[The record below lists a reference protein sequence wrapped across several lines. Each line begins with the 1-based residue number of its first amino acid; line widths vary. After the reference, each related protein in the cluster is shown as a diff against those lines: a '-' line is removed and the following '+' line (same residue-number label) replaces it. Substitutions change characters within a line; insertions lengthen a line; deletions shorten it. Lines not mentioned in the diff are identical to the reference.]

1 MMNDRCFEPQ
11 TPALLQAINRQGQIT
26 AVSDRWLAWL
36 GYQRA
41 EVIGA
46 SWQDF
51 LTEASR
57 TQLMNSQPV
66 QQLPTPPLQDLTWQW
81 VARSGAIADVTM
93 ATTGCWN
100 EAGELDAYV
109 MGLTDIT
116 AALQI
121 QRDLA
126 ACRERLEQLVSD
138 HTAELTQATQQ
149 LQHEISRREAME
161 NCLYRSDQTYR
172 ASFDAAPLGIVHTT
186 LDCQFERAN
195 ARFCEMLGYSLA
207 EVGSLDVQTITHPE
221 DRGKHASEYAQLLA
235 NDSGVTHFT
244 VEKRY
249 RRKDGST
256 LWANTT
262 VSIVRDEADAPL
274 FAIAIIADITD
285 YKRAQLAQH
294 ASERRL
300 QLIAKTVSDVFRIDD
315 ARTQRPVYSSPNFE
329 HLWGVSA
336 TAIDNG
342 FSALIEQ
349 IHRDDRAYFQHQTQ
363 RAFASVEPTEFEF
376 RIHRDGTWRWLSQR
390 CFPVLDETGNLYQI
404 VGVTRDITPRKM
416 AELALQQSEERFQLI
431 TETIQDHFWIN
442 DAETLAVIYSSPNL
456 DPVWHIDPVQQH
468 GIDTLVNQVHP
479 DDRAAF
485 QALIDSSAIR
495 TEPQQREYRILPSDG
510 ETRWLQI
517 RTYPRFNDQGQ
528 PQQIVG
534 VTTDITEQK
543 QVAAALQQSE
553 ERFRLITETIQDGFW
568 IDDVKTQKPLY
579 NSPSIETIYGLSAQA
594 LAEDL
599 QPLIDRVHPDDRDR
613 FLESLEQQY
622 QCPEPSELRYRICL
636 PSGEIRWLQGRAFP
650 LINETGEFE
659 RVVGITS
666 DITESQLTLEALKQS
681 EERFRLLA
689 DNVQDVFWLRDAVT
703 AQVLYISPAFERLC
717 QMPLAAI
724 LENPLAFLDRVH
736 PDDVAQLTAKIQA
749 SLMDQ
754 QPFQAEYRLVLPDGT
769 LRWISDRGTTIFDAA
784 GCPSKIVGIAT
795 DITERKRAEASLKQ
809 YERIIAHN
817 PDPVCLINA
826 DYTYRLVNSTFQ
838 AWTGLTVDLTGK
850 HIVEFIG
857 AEFFTMVA
865 KDRFD
870 RALAGEVQYFEEW
883 AFNPN
888 QSAARF
894 ISITYTPYYE
904 DDGTISGV
912 INSIRD
918 LTALQQARDR
928 LAQTTERLQLHIQNS
943 PLAVIEW
950 DQDQRIQSWS
960 AQATAMFGWS
970 ATAMVGQHVSEVP
983 LFRLERLSDVEAHIE
998 ALRQNTTHH
1007 QTVLSR
1013 NLTREGDEI
1022 YCEWFNSALVDG
1034 AGQLISILSFVQ
1046 DVTQR
1051 YRTQTALQASEE
1063 RWQLALQGSNEG
1075 IWDWQIATSKVF
1087 HSPRWKAL
1095 LGFEPHELGDT
1106 YETWH
1111 DRIHLDDQ
1119 APVTAAIAAHLQ
1131 RETPTYSVEYRI
1143 RHRSGEY
1150 IWMSSRGQAV
1160 FDAAGQPV
1168 RFVGSSGDISD
1179 RKQAELALRSSQ
1191 QLLQLVFDNMPQRV
1205 FWKNLDGQFLGCNQ
1219 AFAADMGE
1227 TGPVA
1232 IIGKTDQ
1239 ELSALDPACA
1249 QAYLEHDLAVLE
1261 AGQRLTREEQPL
1273 YSDGTFRWVSTT
1285 KLPLHTAQNELIGV
1299 FGSYEDITERV
1310 LARQSLQRYV
1320 HMVEAAKD
1328 GICLV
1333 DTDYRYQIIN
1343 STYREWYGDGSL
1355 PILGQTITEVLGQDT
1370 FEQRLKPLHDR
1381 CLRGETIRYAD
1392 WFNFPDRERC
1402 FRSVTMTPYVE
1413 NNGDIT
1419 GIVTSIRDLT
1429 PFKQSELKQQQLL
1442 EDRVQAEIAQRQSE
1456 ASFRALFEQSAVSMA
1471 QIALDGTYLKV
1482 NPAFCQL
1489 LDCQA
1494 ADLLSEHY
1502 AEFIHPEDRATARSL
1517 TDEVAS
1523 GTVPS
1528 HLIAQR
1534 FLRADGASRH
1544 VQAMVTAVQ
1553 GHADSP
1559 EFLACV
1565 YNDVTEQVIA
1575 EKAVRNI
1582 FEGTASVTGAEFFPA
1597 LARHLADSLGVDHI
1611 LINQL
1616 TDENTLSTLAFW
1628 SSGAPQPTFTYGLSE
1643 TPCERTLAEG
1653 WFYCPED
1660 VQVAFPHDADL
1671 TLLNAESYLG
1681 IALAGEDGQVFG
1693 EICAIHSQPMQD
1705 FDNSMALLRIFAARA
1720 SAELERQRSNQA
1732 LVATEAKWRSILDNM
1747 PVLLDALDS
1756 DGIVTLWNQECER
1769 VTGYSAKEVVGNPE
1783 AFAWLYP
1790 DTAYRQEMMNAWK
1803 ERGNNYRD
1811 WEWPLTCKDG
1821 GQRIIAWSTLS
1832 DLFPIPELGVWCV
1845 GVDVTDRRRAEDALR
1860 RSESRFQRLATN
1872 MPGIIYRYHRQ
1883 TDGSNHFSYLSAACR
1898 EILEVE
1904 PEQGLQDSDLIWCL
1918 THPADH
1924 PRLEAAIA
1932 NSAQRLMPLAIDYR
1946 VVTGTNQLK
1955 WLQMIAR
1962 PVQESNGDCLWDGI
1976 IIDITRQKATQ
1987 AALQESE
1994 ALNRAILQALP
2005 DLLIRMRRDGL
2016 CLDMQYPSD
2025 FNVICPKEQQIGRR
2039 VQDMLPAAMATNRL
2053 QMIEQALVTGKT
2065 QISEYELF
2073 VAEQR
2078 RWEEARIVPMADDQ
2092 VLVLVRDI
2100 DDRKRAE
2107 QALQQSAALNR
2118 AIVAALPDLLVRM
2131 TRDGVCLSVQQP
2143 ADFPIVSDSTQGI
2156 GWHIQDVLPPVLAEQ
2171 RLTQIEQA
2179 MLTQQ
2184 TQVYEYQIEVS
2195 GQPRWE
2201 EARVVPLTDDE
2212 VLVLVRDT
2220 HERRQA
2226 EDEVRRLNAMLEG
2239 QNQQLEELVELRT
2252 AELLTFMNALPDQIF
2267 VVNREHNA
2275 LVFGNQVVIDF
2286 ANKRSRQEFEGKSV
2300 YDCFPAAQAARYDA
2314 QNRQVFETGE
2324 VLHIAEEVM
2333 ETAAG
2338 MAYLDTY
2345 KIPLKRADGETYA
2358 LIGTS
2363 RDVTE
2368 LVQARQL
2375 LEAQARQLETTNQEL
2390 QAFSYSVSHDL
2401 RAPLRHVNGFVAA
2414 LKQRL
2419 AATTAAPDAK
2429 ISHYLDVI
2437 ENSSHKMGLLIDG
2450 LLTLS
2455 RVGRREMTLYPVPLE
2470 PIVEQAIALIQDVS
2484 EHDRDRLQITIE
2496 ALPMVNGDATL
2507 LEQVFSNLIG
2517 NAVKFSRDRTPAVI
2531 QIGQRTA
2538 DGAIFVRDNGVG
2550 FDMTYADKLFSPFQR
2565 LHKSEEFEGTGIG
2578 LAIVNRV
2585 IHRHGGRIWAESTV
2599 GQGTTFYFTLSAK
2612 PTPADA

>member
-1 MMNDRCFEPQ
+1 MVVDPDRLGHVQGALVCK
-11 TPALLQAINRQGQIT
+11 PALL
-26 AVSDRWLAWL
+26 VDR
-36 GYQRA
+36 R
-41 EVIGA
+41 V
-46 SWQDF
+46 F
-51 LTEASR
+51 V
-57 TQLMNSQPV
+57 NPV
-66 QQLPTPPLQDLTWQW
+66 LYLELRVPLEEPQ
-81 VARSGAIADVTM
+81 V
-93 ATTGCWN
+93 
-100 EAGELDAYV
+100 
-109 MGLTDIT
+109 
-116 AALQI
+116 
-121 QRDLA
+121 
-126 ACRERLEQLVSD
+126 
-138 HTAELTQATQQ
+138 
-149 LQHEISRREAME
+149 
-161 NCLYRSDQTYR
+161 
-172 ASFDAAPLGIVHTT
+172 
-186 LDCQFERAN
+186 
-195 ARFCEMLGYSLA
+195 
-207 EVGSLDVQTITHPE
+207 
-221 DRGKHASEYAQLLA
+221 
-235 NDSGVTHFT
+235 
-244 VEKRY
+244 
-249 RRKDGST
+249 
-256 LWANTT
+256 
-262 VSIVRDEADAPL
+262 
-274 FAIAIIADITD
+274 
-285 YKRAQLAQH
+285 RAQIAQQT
-294 ASERRL
+294 SERRL

-315 ARTQRPVYSSPNFE
+315 VRTQRPVYSSPNFE
-329 HLWGVSA
+329 HLWGMPV
-336 TAIDNG
+336 TTIDNG
-342 FSALIEQ
+342 FSALTERV
-349 IHRDDRAYFQHQTQ
+349 HHEDRADFQHQTQ
-363 RAFASVEPTEFEF
+363 QAFASLEPIEFEF

-390 CFPVLDETGNLYQI
+390 CFPVLDETGSLHQV
-404 VGVTRDITPRKM
+404 VGVTRDITPRKV
-416 AELALQQSEERFQLI
+416 AELALQQSEERFRWV

-442 DAETLAVIYSSPNL
+442 DAETLAAVYSSPNL
-456 DPVWHIDPVQQH
+456 EPVWHIAPAPH
-468 GIDTLVNQVHP
+468 RGIETLVNQVHP

-485 QALIDSSAIR
+485 QAFIDSSAIR

-517 RTYPRFNDQGQ
+517 RTYPRFDDQGQ

-543 QVAAALQQSE
+543 QIAAALQQSE

-579 NSPSIETIYGLSAQA
+579 NSPSIEAIYGLSAQA

-599 QPLIDRVHPDDRDR
+599 QPLIDRVHPDDRAR
-613 FLESLEQQY
+613 FLESLAQQY
-622 QCPEPSELRYRICL
+622 ECPEPSELRYRICL

-666 DITESQLTLEALKQS
+666 DITESQLTLEALQQS
-681 EERFRLLA
+681 EERFRLMA
-689 DNVQDVFWLRDAVT
+689 DNVQDVFWLRDATT

-717 QMPLAAI
+717 QMPLATI
-724 LENPLAFLDRVH
+724 LENSLAFLDRVH
-736 PDDVAQLTAKIQA
+736 PDDLAPLTAKIQA
-749 SLMDQ
+749 SLIDQ

-769 LRWISDRGTTIFDAA
+769 LRWISDRGTTIFDAS
-784 GCPSKIVGIAT
+784 GGPSEIVGIAT

-817 PDPVCLINA
+817 PDPVCLVNA

-838 AWTGLTVDLTGK
+838 AWTGLTVDLIGE

-857 AEFFTMVA
+857 EEFFTTVA

-870 RALAGEVQYFEEW
+870 HALAGEIQYFEEW
-883 AFNPN
+883 AFNPH
-888 QSAARF
+888 QPEAQF

-928 LAQTTERLQLHIQNS
+928 LAETTERLQLHIQNS

-960 AQATAMFGWS
+960 AQASVMFGWS

-1013 NLTREGDEI
+1013 NLTRAGDEI
-1022 YCEWFNSALVDG
+1022 YCEWFNSALIDDT
-1034 AGQLISILSFVQ
+1034 GQLISILSFVQ

-1075 IWDWQIATSKVF
+1075 IWDWQIATGKVF

-1106 YETWH
+1106 YETWF

-1119 APVTAAIAAHLQ
+1119 AAVTAAIAAHLQ
-1131 RETPTYSVEYRI
+1131 RETLTYSVEYRI

-1150 IWMSSRGQAV
+1150 LWMSSRGQAV

-1227 TGPVA
+1227 TGPAA

-1249 QAYLEHDLAVLE
+1249 SAYQEHDRAVL
-1261 AGQRLTREEQPL
+1261 AADQRLTREEQPL

-1285 KLPLHTAQNELIGV
+1285 KLPLRTAQNELIGV

-1328 GICLV
+1328 GICLI
-1333 DTDYRYQIIN
+1333 DTNYRYQIIN
-1343 STYREWYGDGSL
+1343 STYRAWYGYGEL
-1355 PILGQTITEVLGQDT
+1355 PILGQTIAEVLGQET
-1370 FEQRLKPLHDR
+1370 FEHRLKPLHDR

-1392 WFNFPDRERC
+1392 WFNFPERERC

-1413 NNGDIT
+1413 NNGDVT

-1456 ASFRALFEQSAVSMA
+1456 AGFRALFEQSAVSMA

-1494 ADLLSEHY
+1494 ADLLNEHY
-1502 AEFIHPEDRATARSL
+1502 AEFIHPEDRATARSRV
-1517 TDEVAS
+1517 DEVAS
-1523 GTVPS
+1523 GVVPS
-1528 HLIAQR
+1528 HLIAHR
-1534 FLRADGASRH
+1534 FLPADGAIRH

-1553 GHADSP
+1553 GQADSP
-1559 EFLACV
+1559 AFLACV
-1565 YNDVTEQVIA
+1565 YNNVTEQVIA
-1575 EKAVRNI
+1575 EKAVHNI
-1582 FEGTASVTGAEFFPA
+1582 LEGTASVTGAEFFPA

-1616 TDENTLSTLAFW
+1616 TDESALSTLAFW
-1628 SSGAPQPTFTYGLSE
+1628 SGGAPQPMFTYGFSQ

-1653 WFYCPED
+1653 WFYCPEG
-1660 VQVAFPHDADL
+1660 VQAAFPDDADL
-1671 TLLNAESYLG
+1671 ALLQAESYLG
-1681 IALAGEDGQVFG
+1681 IALAGEDGQILG
-1693 EICAIHSQPMQD
+1693 EICAIHSQPMQT
-1705 FDNSMALLRIFAARA
+1705 FDNSMPLLRIFAARA

-1732 LVATEAKWRSILDNM
+1732 LVATEAKWRNMLDHM
-1747 PVLLDALDS
+1747 PVLLDAVDS
-1756 DGIVTLWNQECER
+1756 DGIITLWNRECER
-1769 VTGYSAKEVVGNPE
+1769 VTGYSADEVVGNPE
-1783 AFAWLYP
+1783 AFAWFYP
-1790 DTAYRQEMMNAWK
+1790 DATYRQEMLRAWE

-1821 GQRIIAWSTLS
+1821 SQRIIAWSNLS
-1832 DLFPIPELGVWCV
+1832 DLFPIPELGVWGI

-1860 RSESRFQRLATN
+1860 RSEARYQRLAANMPGVIYRYHQLPDSADYFSYVSPGSRQLWELEPAAVMADASAVWSLLHPADEAGFNNSIAAAIAAGRPWFYEHRIVTPSGQQKWIQGTAKAAQQGDGSFVWDGILVDVTDRKQAETDLIASESRFQRLATN

-1883 TDGSNHFSYLSAACR
+1883 PDGGDSFSYLSAACR

-1904 PEQGLQDSDLIWCL
+1904 PQQGIQNSDLIWHL

-1932 NSAQRLMPLAIDYR
+1932 DSALRLMPLAIDYR
-1946 VVTGTNQLK
+1946 VVTDTNQLK

-1962 PVQESNGDCLWDGI
+1962 PVQEQNGGCLWDGI

-2025 FNVICPKEQQIGRR
+2025 FNVMCPKEQQVGRR
-2039 VQDMLPAAMATNRL
+2039 VQDILPAAMATHRL

-2065 QISEYELF
+2065 QIYEYELLI
-2073 VAEQR
+2073 AEQS
-2078 RWEEARIVPMADDQ
+2078 RWEEARIVPMPDDQ

-2118 AIVAALPDLLVRM
+2118 AIVTALPDLLVRM

-2143 ADFPIVSDSTQGI
+2143 AGFPVAADSTQGI
-2156 GWHIQDVLPPVLAEQ
+2156 GWHIRDVLPPVLAAQ

-2179 MLTQQ
+2179 ILTQQ
-2184 TQVYEYQIEVS
+2184 TQVYEYQIEVND
-2195 GQPRWE
+2195 QLRWE
-2201 EARVVPLTDDE
+2201 EARVVPLTHDE

-2226 EDEVRRLNAMLEG
+2226 EDEVRRLNQMLEG

-2267 VVNREHNA
+2267 VVDREHNTLA
-2275 LVFGNQVVIDF
+2275 FGNQVVIDF
-2286 ANKRSRQEFEGKSV
+2286 ANKRSREEFEGKSNH
-2300 YDCFPAAQAARYDA
+2300 DCFPPEQAARYDA

-2324 VLHIAEEVM
+2324 ILHVAEERV
-2333 ETAAG
+2333 ETTNG
-2338 MAYLDTY
+2338 VSYLDTY
-2345 KIPLKRADGETYA
+2345 KIPLKRSNGETYA

-2401 RAPLRHVNGFVAA
+2401 RAP
-2414 LKQRL
+2414 
-2419 AATTAAPDAK
+2419 
-2429 ISHYLDVI
+2429 
-2437 ENSSHKMGLLIDG
+2437 
-2450 LLTLS
+2450 
-2455 RVGRREMTLYPVPLE
+2455 
-2470 PIVEQAIALIQDVS
+2470 
-2484 EHDRDRLQITIE
+2484 
-2496 ALPMVNGDATL
+2496 
-2507 LEQVFSNLIG
+2507 
-2517 NAVKFSRDRTPAVI
+2517 
-2531 QIGQRTA
+2531 
-2538 DGAIFVRDNGVG
+2538 
-2550 FDMTYADKLFSPFQR
+2550 
-2565 LHKSEEFEGTGIG
+2565 
-2578 LAIVNRV
+2578 
-2585 IHRHGGRIWAESTV
+2585 
-2599 GQGTTFYFTLSAK
+2599 
-2612 PTPADA
+2612 